1 MINFAD
7 SFRSFSQMMELLPVF
22 PPCSGL
28 FRSLVI
34 KLIELMSESIFF
46 FLYVLF
52 LERILRFLFEDEKN
66 LMASC
71 YNLTNFYNRH

>member
-46 FLYVLF
+46 PVCAFSGKNFEV
-52 LERILRFLFEDEKN
+52 LFEDEKN